1 MPDPPKVTTKLVA
14 EAAGVT
20 TRTVSR
26 WVKLGLLPAPKLVYG
41 ALRGKQTFWPASA
54 VDQARWVRAQIEA
67 GQTWQE
73 VKAQLDTG
81 AFPTPPDAG

>member
-1 MPDPPKVTTKLVA
+1 M
-14 EAAGVT
+14 T

-41 ALRGKQTFWPASA
+41 AARGKQTFWPEHAA
-54 VDQARWVRAQIEA
+54 AQARWVRARIDG

-73 VKAQLDTG
+73 VKAQLDAG
-81 AFPTPPDAG
+81 AFPADADE

>member
-1 MPDPPKVTTKLVA
+1 MPGASRVTTKLVA

-41 ALRGKQTFWPASA
+41 AARGKRTFWPDHAAAQAS
-54 VDQARWVRAQIEA
+54 WVRAQIDA

-73 VKAQLDTG
+73 VKQQLDAG
-81 AFPTPPDAG
+81 AFTPPGE

>member
-1 MPDPPKVTTKLVA
+1 MSVAPKLTTKLVA

-41 ALRGKQTFWPASA
+41 ALRGKQTFWPAHA
-54 VDQARWVRAQIEA
+54 ADQARWVRAQIEA
-67 GQTWQE
+67 GETWQE
-73 VKAQLDTG
+73 VKAQLDAG
-81 AFPTPPDAG
+81 AFPIPAQR